1 MSKIAKYKYITNLG
15 LAFDEE
21 RTLRKL
27 NSLAKEG
34 WILDK
39 LTLWR
44 GYRLRKGEPQELV
57 YSMDYKKLDERSQK
71 EYFEMFEMSGWKHI
85 CSYQFIHFFAAPH
98 GNIPIY
104 TEMDSHQ
111 HKYREQRIYC
121 LRLTLIGIIFLAIL
135 FGLAEAFLPQISIEA
150 VKFLIH
156 LLVGI
161 TAGCVFSLIM
171 LTVAFFWRERLVI
184 KHHSKTNL

>member
-1 MSKIAKYKYITNLG
+1 MG

-21 RTLRKL
+21 RTLKKL

-44 GYRLRKGEPQELV
+44 GYRLRRGEPQELV

-71 EYFEMFEMSGWKHI
+71 EYFEMFEMSDWKHI
-85 CSYQFIHFFAAPH
+85 YSYQNIHFFVAPH

-111 HKYREQRIYC
+111 HKYRAQRIYC
-121 LRLTLIGIIFLAIL
+121 FRLTLIGIIFLAIL
-135 FGLAEAFLPQISIEA
+135 FGFVEAFLPHISIEA

-161 TAGCVFSLIM
+161 TVGCVFSLIM

-184 KHHSKTNL
+184 KHHSKTDL